1 MIRRRNRKRTEVV
14 MMTEMRPQVRQRNPA
29 HEKGRTLLE
38 SSLFNCGIANG
49 ESVDNV
55 VHALYCGTYFHHVLN
70 LVGFNFNHPEH
81 FFTGGQTKVECLAI
95 ETIRIAF
102 LDDFSD
108 GLVELFVAHNASVG
122 HGQEFGIDLLYSAA
136 FKKVSFH
143 KTATRDIGS
152 MACPSL
158 SSPDTQCRA

>member
-1 MIRRRNRKRTEVV
+1 MRSRNRRRTEVG
-14 MMTEMRPQVRQRNPA
+14 MMTEMRPQVRHRNPA

-38 SSLFNCGIANG
+38 SSLFYELKATG

-55 VHALYCGTYFHHVLN
+55 VHALYCGTYFDHVLN
-70 LVGFNFNHPEH
+70 LVGLNFDHPEH
-81 FFTGGQTKVECLAI
+81 FFACGQTKVECLAI

-102 LDDFSD
+102 LDDFAD

-122 HGQEFGIDLLYSAA
+122 HGQEFGIDLLYSVG

-143 KTATRDIGS
+143 KTATRDIGT
-152 MACPSL
+152 MACPCL